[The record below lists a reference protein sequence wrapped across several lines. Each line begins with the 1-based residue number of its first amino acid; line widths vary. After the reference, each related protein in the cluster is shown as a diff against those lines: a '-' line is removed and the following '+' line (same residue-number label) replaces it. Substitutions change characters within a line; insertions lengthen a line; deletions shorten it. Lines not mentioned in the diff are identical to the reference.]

1 MKEFVLLS
9 TASKN
14 RMKKIPTGLKV
25 MTILASM
32 QISWNMKNL
41 MLL

>member
-1 MKEFVLLS
+1 MTEFDR
-9 TASKN
+9 KPHE
-14 RMKKIPTGLKV
+14 KIPTGSKV
-25 MTILASM
+25 MTILANM